1 MLRARRLPA
10 DDSGNGW
17 FNILDAFGP
26 PVRADGSHRF
36 EWAVI
41 GAGISGLT
49 TAMELGLAIPSDSIA
64 LIDAQRVGYGPSG
77 RNAGFVVTHHIHAPL
92 KDLAAARK
100 KVTLS
105 TAGTEY
111 LRELVQSRQV
121 QCDWNDWGRT
131 YVAYDDASTRQ
142 LKAMQR
148 IYDRLDLEVSE
159 MSTGS
164 LQEQSG
170 ISLYRFGLHVDDS
183 ALVNPAAMCRGIAAA
198 LPSNVSIFE
207 DSPVREIEIGPPH
220 RLGLADSVIR
230 SDNVIFATNTFTA
243 MFGVNPRTVPI
254 AVYASLSEPVVI
266 DGLSSGPEGEFGMME
281 VLDTGATLRK
291 TRDGRLFV
299 RGGYYTYCSE
309 RRVSNRDLETAEYV
323 HRSDILKRYPDLKDV
338 ELTHTWAGVIGFS
351 RNDAHLF
358 GPLGP
363 GLYANVPFD
372 TSPVS
377 RGALAGRLLVDD
389 ILGRDSELL
398 EVQKSLPPPAWL
410 PPEPL
415 LGAFVRRKINRM
427 VKAAGIALPRQSRRA
442 MARVP

>member
-1 MLRARRLPA
+1 MKAKRLPA
-10 DDSGNGW
+10 DDTGNGW
-17 FNILDAFGP
+17 FNILDTSGT
-26 PVRADGSHRF
+26 PVRPDGSYRS
-36 EWAVI
+36 EWAII

-92 KDLAAARK
+92 KDFATARK
-100 KVTLS
+100 KVSLS
-105 TAGTEY
+105 TAGTEH
-111 LRELVQSRQV
+111 LRELVKSRQV

-142 LKAMQR
+142 LEEMHR
-148 IYDRLDLEVSE
+148 IYERLNLEVSKV
-159 MSTGS
+159 SSGS
-164 LQEQSG
+164 LQAQSG
-170 ISLYRFGLHVDDS
+170 ISLYRFGLHVDNS

-198 LPSNVSIFE
+198 LPSNVSVFE
-207 DSPVREIEIGPPH
+207 ESPIRKIEIGPPH
-220 RLGLADSVIR
+220 KLGLADAVIR
-230 SDNVIFATNTFTA
+230 ADNVIFATNTFTA
-243 MFGVNPRTVPI
+243 MLGVNPRTVPI
-254 AVYASLSEPVVI
+254 AVYASLSEPVAI
-266 DGLSSGPEGEFGMME
+266 DGLSGGPDGEFGMME
-281 VLDTGATLRK
+281 VLDTGATLRR

-309 RRVSNRDLETAEYV
+309 RRVSDRDLKIAEHV
-323 HRSDILKRYPDLKDV
+323 HRSDIRKRYPDLDDV
-338 ELTHTWAGVIGFS
+338 ELTHTWAGVVGFS

-427 VKAAGIALPRQSRRA
+427 AKAAGIAIPRQSRGRA
-442 MARVP
+442 ARIP